1 MNTPKGEQPMTLAT
15 VADETNTPVVAR
27 PGQFTRDQIDLI
39 KRTIAKDATDDELEL
54 FMVRCRQTGLDPFAR
69 QIYAIKRWD
78 SRAQREVMQIQVSI
92 DGQRLCA
99 ERTGKYRGQRPTLW
113 CGDDGQ
119 FVGVW
124 LKKDPPAACR
134 VAVLRSDFEE
144 PLEVTVRYE
153 AFVQRKKDG
162 NPAGLWAT
170 MPDHMLAKC
179 AESAALRKA
188 FPQELSGLYTAE
200 EMDQADSEPQPAAQ
214 KPAAPPSAAKA
225 RKVPTPVPEPVTDP
239 EYQKVVA
246 ARLAVT
252 ERAKRLLPAKRDT
265 YKSELDKAGLPQNPA
280 ERTIDDCDRIW
291 VILDQLDCPPI
302 EDDLG
307 DEPF

>member
-1 MNTPKGEQPMTLAT
+1 MTLVT
-15 VADETNTPVVAR
+15 VADETNTPAIAR
-27 PGQFTRDQIDLI
+27 PGQYSPDQVELI
-39 KRTIAKDATDDELEL
+39 KRTIAAGATDDELSL

-92 DGQRLCA
+92 DGERLIA
-99 ERTGKYRGQRPTLW
+99 ERTGKYAGQKPVMW
-113 CGDDGQ
+113 CGTDGE

-124 LKKDPPAACR
+124 LKKEPPAAAR
-134 VAVLRSDFEE
+134 AAVLRSDFAE

-162 NPAGLWAT
+162 SPAGLWAT

-200 EMDQADSEPQPAAQ
+200 EMDQADSAPQATTPA
-214 KPAAPPSAAKA
+214 KPTAKV
-225 RKVPTPVPEPVTDP
+225 RKVPTPVAEPVTDP

-252 ERAKRLLPAKRDT
+252 ERARGLPPDKRQLYRT
-265 YKSELDKAGLPQNPA
+265 RLDEAGLPHNPA
-280 ERTIDDCDRIW
+280 DRTVDDCDRIW
-291 VILDQLDCPPI
+291 VILDELDCPPI
-302 EDDLG
+302 QDDLG

>member
-1 MNTPKGEQPMTLAT
+1 MNTSRGKPVTLAT
-15 VADETNTPVVAR
+15 VADESTTPAVPR
-27 PGQFTRDQIDLI
+27 PGQYSPEQVELI
-39 KRTIAKDATDDELEL
+39 KRTIAAGATDDELSL

-92 DGQRLCA
+92 DGERLIA
-99 ERTGKYRGQRPTLW
+99 ERTGKYAGQKPVLW
-113 CGDDGQ
+113 CGEDGE

-124 LKKDPPAACR
+124 LKKEPPAAAR
-134 VAVLRSDFEE
+134 AAVLRSDFAE

-162 NPAGLWAT
+162 TPAGLWAT

-200 EMDQADSEPQPAAQ
+200 EMDQADSAPQPAPA
-214 KPAAPPSAAKA
+214 KPPAAPRA
-225 RKVPTPVPEPVTDP
+225 RKVPTPVAEPVVDP

-252 ERAKRLLPAKRDT
+252 ERARGLPPEKRQT
-265 YKSELDKAGLPQNPA
+265 YRTRLEEAALPQNPA

-291 VILDQLDCPPI
+291 EILDQLDCPPI
-302 EDDLG
+302 QEDLG

>member
-1 MNTPKGEQPMTLAT
+1 MTLVSMTEDNTPA
-15 VADETNTPVVAR
+15 VAR
-27 PGQFTRDQIDLI
+27 PGQFTSAQVELI
-39 KRTIAKDATDDELEL
+39 KRTIAQGATDDELDL
-54 FMVRCRQTGLDPFAR
+54 FLTRCRQTGLDPFAR

-92 DGQRLCA
+92 DGQRLSA
-99 ERTGKYRGQRPTLW
+99 ERTGKYAGQEPVMW
-113 CGDDGQ
+113 CGPDGQ
-119 FVGVW
+119 WVDVW
-124 LKKDPPAACR
+124 LKKEPPAAAR
-134 VAVLRSDFEE
+134 AAVLRSDFSK

-162 NPAGLWAT
+162 AAAGLWAT

-200 EMDQADSEPQPAAQ
+200 EMDQAEPAGPTPPAT
-214 KPAAPPSAAKA
+214 KAAGAG
-225 RKVPTPVPEPVTDP
+225 KVPAPVAEPVTDP

-252 ERAKRLLPAKRDT
+252 ERARQLPIERRAEYRQA
-265 YKSELDKAGLPQNPA
+265 LAAANLPDNPA
-280 ERTIDDCDRIW
+280 ERSIDDCDAIW
-291 VILDQLDCPPI
+291 EILDRLNCPPI
-302 EDDLG
+302 PADDLG

>member
-1 MNTPKGEQPMTLAT
+1 MTLVT
-15 VADETNTPVVAR
+15 VDDESNMPVVAR
-27 PGQFTRDQIDLI
+27 PGQFNQAQVDLI
-39 KRTIAKDATDDELEL
+39 KRTIAQGATDDELDL
-54 FMVRCRQTGLDPFAR
+54 FLTRCRQTGLDPFAR

-92 DGQRLCA
+92 DGQRLSA
-99 ERTGKYRGQRPTLW
+99 ERTGKYAGQEPTMW
-113 CGDDGQ
+113 CGPDGKW
-119 FVGVW
+119 VDVW
-124 LKKDPPAACR
+124 LKKEPPAAAR
-134 VAVLRSDFEE
+134 AAVLRSDFAK

-162 NPAGLWAT
+162 GPAGLWAT

-188 FPQELSGLYTAE
+188 FPQELSGLYTSE
-200 EMDQADSEPQPAAQ
+200 EMDQADSHTPSAEPAAA
-214 KPAAPPSAAKA
+214 KPKT

-252 ERAKRLLPAKRDT
+252 ERARQLPIELRSKYRDALT
-265 YKSELDKAGLPQNPA
+265 AANLPDNPA
-280 ERTIDDCDRIW
+280 DRTVDDCDAIW
-291 VILDQLDCPPI
+291 EILDQLNCPPI
-302 EDDLG
+302 PAEDIG

>member
-1 MNTPKGEQPMTLAT
+1 MTLVSMTEDNTPA
-15 VADETNTPVVAR
+15 VR
-27 PGQFTRDQIDLI
+27 PGQFTQAQVELI
-39 KRTIAKDATDDELEL
+39 KRTIAQGSTDDELDL
-54 FMVRCRQTGLDPFAR
+54 FLTRCRQTGLDPFAR

-92 DGQRLCA
+92 DGQRLAA
-99 ERTGKYRGQRPTLW
+99 ERTGKYAGQKPTLW
-113 CGDDGQ
+113 CGDDGE

-124 LKKDPPAACR
+124 LKKEPPAGCR
-134 VAVLRSDFEE
+134 AAVLRSDFAE

-162 NPAGLWAT
+162 SPAGLWAT

-188 FPQELSGLYTAE
+188 FPQELSGLYTSE
-200 EMDQADSEPQPAAQ
+200 EMDQADTQTPPSEPVAA
-214 KPAAPPSAAKA
+214 PAAPPAVAKPKA
-225 RKVPTPVPEPVTDP
+225 RKAPAPVPEPVVDP

-246 ARLAVT
+246 ARLSVT
-252 ERAKRLLPAKRDT
+252 ERARQLPIELRAKYRAALT
-265 YKSELDKAGLPQNPA
+265 AANLPDNPA
-280 ERTIDDCDRIW
+280 ERTVDDCDAIW
-291 VILDQLDCPPI
+291 EILDQLKCPPI
-302 EDDLG
+302 PAEDFG

>member
-1 MNTPKGEQPMTLAT
+1 MTLVSMTDDSTQA
-15 VADETNTPVVAR
+15 VR
-27 PGQFTRDQIDLI
+27 PGQFTPAQVELI
-39 KRTIAKDATDDELEL
+39 KRTIAHGSTDDELDL
-54 FMVRCRQTGLDPFAR
+54 FLTRCRQTGLDPFAR

-78 SRAQREVMQIQVSI
+78 GRAQREVMQIQVSI
-92 DGQRLCA
+92 DGQRLSA
-99 ERTGKYRGQRPTLW
+99 ERTGKYRGQNPAQW
-113 CGDDGQ
+113 CGPDGNW
-119 FVGVW
+119 VDVW
-124 LKKDPPAACR
+124 LKSEPPAAAR
-134 VAVLRSDFEE
+134 AAVLRSDFEY

-162 NPAGLWAT
+162 TPAGLWAS

-200 EMDQADSEPQPAAQ
+200 EMDQADPAPAP
-214 KPAAPPSAAKA
+214 PAAPEAAKA
-225 RKVPTPVPEPVTDP
+225 KAATKKALKVPTPVPEPAVDP

-252 ERAKRLLPAKRDT
+252 ERFRQLPIEKRSAFRDRLAQANLPD
-265 YKSELDKAGLPQNPA
+265 NPA
-280 ERTIDDCDRIW
+280 ERTVDDCDQMW
-291 VILDQLDCPPI
+291 VILDELGCPPI
-302 EDDLG
+302 PGEDFG